1 MIRIAGQAQ
10 NYFLI
15 AALFLSGCGLFDTR
29 TPENPITAGSNFES
43 PTTPTIVL
51 RNLENALA
59 ASNAGDYR
67 RCFSDTSQGLPSFS
81 FIPSNQGISAA
92 PATFNS
98 WGIIQEEQYIRNVF
112 AELQDGQ
119 HCSVSFNPSNIT
131 QPIVGDSVQFT
142 ATYVA
147 SFPHTRAGAERDVE
161 GSLQFTLRK
170 SQQNQWYII
179 SWRDFDKDTKP
190 SWSVVKARFA
200 DN

>member
-1 MIRIAGQAQ
+1 MTSRSHIA
-10 NYFLI
+10 LI
-15 AALFLSGCGLFDTR
+15 PALLLLLTGCGLFDTR

-51 RNLENALA
+51 RNLENALE

-81 FIPSNQGISAA
+81 FIPSNQGIAAA
-92 PATFNS
+92 PSTFNS

-112 AELQDGQ
+112 SELQDGQ

-142 ATYVA
+142 ATYIA

-179 SWRDFDKDTKP
+179 SWRDFDNDSKP